1 MKKLLCK
8 YCGNAEF
15 YVVNLHETVCKCGLR
30 LTKLS
35 DYRREGTKPA
45 EYPSQKQQ
53 ADLISKISIL
63 KREIDKCLDEREQ
76 EGFHQLS
83 LELKGCE
90 EELLQLE
97 DTADQDHFAKSLK
110 DNKDWSNGSDII
122 F

>member
-15 YVVNLHETVCKCGLR
+15 FVVNLHETVCKCGLR

-45 EYPSQKQQ
+45 EYPSQKRQ
-53 ADLISKISIL
+53 ADLISKIIL
-63 KREIDKCLDEREQ
+63 LKQEIDKCLDNREQ
-76 EGFHQLS
+76 EGFHKLS
-83 LELKGCE
+83 LELKDYE
-90 EELLQLE
+90 QELLNME
-97 DTADQDHFAKSLK
+97 DTVPQDRFAKSMK
-110 DNKDWSNGSDII
+110 ENKDWSNGSDII

>member
-15 YVVNLHETVCKCGLR
+15 FVVNLHETICKCGLR

-45 EYPSQKQQ
+45 EYPSQKRQ
-53 ADLISKISIL
+53 ADLISKIIL
-63 KREIDKCLDEREQ
+63 LKQEIDNCLDKREQ
-76 EGFHQLS
+76 EGFHRLS
-83 LELKGCE
+83 LELKDCE
-90 EELLQLE
+90 EQLLKMDE
-97 DTADQDHFAKSLK
+97 TVAQDCFAQSLK
-110 DNKDWSNGSDII
+110 ENKDWSNGRDII